1 MDIIWTKKYFGRSK
15 KCSLYMYTGN
25 LINWITAGS
34 LCGQQYKIIT
44 ALGCTFVWCYTN
56 IIPTTHTISWPKYT
70 VSETYTYI
78 IVTEAYQLSDDST
91 GPFQSKY
98 CAIRSLTYG
107 WPIIPL
113 LIHPALNTIT
123 YLRVQLI
130 TQQRHNITIFTCN

>member
-1 MDIIWTKKYFGRSK
+1 MWSAVQDYNGTGVYI
-15 KCSLYMYTGN
+15 CLVLY
-25 LINWITAGS
+25 
-34 LCGQQYKIIT
+34 QYHSDDT
-44 ALGCTFVWCYTN
+44 Y
-56 IIPTTHTISWPKYT
+56 TISWPKYT

-78 IVTEAYQLSDDST
+78 IVTEAYQQSDDSI

-113 LIHPALNTIT
+113 LIHPAPNTIT

>member
-34 LCGQQYKIIT
+34 LCGQQYKIIM

-78 IVTEAYQLSDDST
+78 IVTDAYQQSDDSI

-113 LIHPALNTIT
+113 LIHPAPNTIT
-123 YLRVQLI
+123 YLRMQLI
-130 TQQRHNITIFTCN
+130 MLQRHNITIFTCN